1 MRISPKKFFFFILVL
16 TTINHFSQEEKTYK
30 DASLKTFIDS
40 LIVLSETTPKLF
52 LHKIDSLK
60 NHISSEDMPLFLIE
74 SNFLKG
80 TTYRNLRDFDKVMFH
95 FEKVKELAIKYKS
108 REIIA
113 EVYRELGDEYI
124 DNDMYKKAIENYDK
138 AIAIYKEFG
147 NEAGVIVCTYEG
159 FIENLQGKYQ
169 ISTKKLKSKLSIFKK
184 AQQGVYMDA
193 LSTIAE
199 NYMHLG
205 KLDSSYYY
213 VNKLPLHIPDPNNY
227 NYEAHKN
234 YIATRYFIDKKN
246 VDSANYYN
254 ALIDDFRFEF
264 DHHRR
269 YFLNK
274 IDIAKLTNDITTQVA
289 YTDSLARNSKK
300 ENDEL
305 RAQNVNDTESLIEYE
320 ARVEKEKSKF
330 TISIYSSIALIVF
343 LVGLLI
349 FLIKKFL
356 RHRTKQDEVIA
367 VMQSELLK
375 SLQEL
380 DHIKLEKEEKNID
393 EIAKKI
399 NQLSKKYNL
408 TEREIDVLLQITKGL
423 NNKEIAEELFVSVNT
438 IKYHTRN
445 LYEKLDIKK
454 RTEIASKLMYE
465 S

>member
-1 MRISPKKFFFFILVL
+1 MRISPKKFFFFFLVL

-124 DNDMYKKAIENYDK
+124 DNELYNKAIENYDK
-138 AIAIYKEFG
+138 AIEIYKEFG

-169 ISTKKLKSKLSIFKK
+169 ESTKKLKAKLSTFKK

-199 NYMHLG
+199 NFMHLG

-213 VNKLPLHIPDPNNY
+213 VKKLPLHIPDPNNY
-227 NYEAHKN
+227 NYNAHKN

-254 ALIDDFRFEF
+254 ALINDFRFEF

-269 YFLNK
+269 YFQNK
-274 IDIAKLTNDITTQVA
+274 IDIAKLTNDISTQVD
-289 YTDSLARNSKK
+289 YTDSLAKNTQK
-300 ENDEL
+300 ENNEL

-320 ARVEKEKSKF
+320 ERVEKEQSRVKK
-330 TISIYSSIALIVF
+330 SIYLIIIVF
-343 LVGLLI
+343 VLFIGIVLFLV
-349 FLIKKFL
+349 KKFL
-356 RHRTKQDEVIA
+356 IERRKQDQVISN
-367 VMQSELLK
+367 MQLELLN
-375 SLQEL
+375 SLETI
-380 DHIKLEKEEKNID
+380 DSIKLEKKEKNID
-393 EIAKKI
+393 EIAEKI
-399 NQLSKKYNL
+399 NQLAKKHDL

-423 NNKEIAEELFVSVNT
+423 KNKEIAEELFVSVNT

-445 LYEKLDIKK
+445 LYEKLDVKK
-454 RTEIASKLMYE
+454 RTEIASKLIYE